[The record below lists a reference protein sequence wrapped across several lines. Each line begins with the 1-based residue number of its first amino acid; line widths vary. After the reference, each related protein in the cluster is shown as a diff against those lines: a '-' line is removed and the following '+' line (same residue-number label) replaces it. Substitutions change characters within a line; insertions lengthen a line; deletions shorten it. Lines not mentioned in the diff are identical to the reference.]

1 MRSLN
6 SDVIIMI
13 YSFIYDSML
22 VWYSRWYS
30 KKFHLHGAVV
40 MALTVSMFFNV
51 STVLVV
57 VSIVG
62 PVNLL
67 KVPGASKMVYPMVG
81 ALLLVNVFFSWRK
94 ARSVSGRFD
103 HSLLTATS
111 SRPAL
116 LYMIGSC
123 LALIGSFAL
132 LVVIKG

>member
-62 PVNLL
+62 PVDLL
-67 KVPGASKMVYPMVG
+67 EVPGASKMVYPMAG

-94 ARSVSGRFD
+94 ARSVSVGF
-103 HSLLTATS
+103 LWT
-111 SRPAL
+111 
-116 LYMIGSC
+116 
-123 LALIGSFAL
+123 
-132 LVVIKG
+132 